1 MLAVFRS
8 APWALVVMCCAGLLQ
23 AASAMAFGNANITPG
38 HLSTAFFALAVLIRP
53 DPFKYAMPSLQQFR
67 PGMILLALSAWAII
81 SGILLP
87 RLFAGDFLVFS
98 LNGVNGKILPAPLL
112 PNGSNFNQGVFFLA
126 GVIIFLGVSSM
137 VRTNSMMERAGTA
150 ILIAAGLN
158 IAVALIDT
166 ITFSI
171 GAPQLL
177 DFVRNGDYAQLFSH
191 TYMGIK
197 RVTGTFPEASAFAGT
212 AVALFAFSFRLW
224 RVGVRSRVTGPLA
237 LGTLIAL
244 LFAFSSTGYATML
257 AYLGLAY
264 GAVTIGADRRS
275 VASSGFRLNQSVFL
289 SFAPILALVA
299 AIIIATNP
307 QLLDPITE
315 TFDNSLAS
323 KLQSSSGVERS
334 SWNTAGIRVFFDTY
348 GLGAGV
354 GSVRTS
360 SFFVAVLANLGLIG
374 VALFGLFFWKL
385 FRAHPEKTSQLA
397 SDESIQYAAAARA
410 GCFASLIAGGVSSS
424 GVDLGIL
431 FYVMAGMAC
440 ASLFYRKIRVPHAHS
455 EIPIVKPGAALPSL

>member
-1 MLAVFRS
+1 MFNPAANKMAVPARS
-8 APWALVVMCCAGLLQ
+8 IIELVRTIDETPRNM
-23 AASAMAFGNANITPG
+23 ITPAKKKTPW
-38 HLSTAFFALAVLIRP
+38 LKFE
-53 DPFKYAMPSLQQFR
+53 PFGYK
-67 PGMILLALSAWAII
+67 G
-81 SGILLP
+81 
-87 RLFAGDFLVFS
+87 AGR
-98 LNGVNGKILPAPLL
+98 ILPFTP
-112 PNGSNFNQGVFFLA
+112 F
-126 GVIIFLGVSSM
+126 M
-137 VRTNSMMERAGTA
+137 
-150 ILIAAGLN
+150 N

-166 ITFSI
+166 ITFSV
-171 GAPQLL
+171 GAPHLL

-224 RVGVRSRVTGPLA
+224 RVGIRSRLTGPLA

-264 GAVTIGADRRS
+264 GAVTIGADRRR

-289 SFAPILALVA
+289 SFAPVLALVA

-307 QLLDPITE
+307 QLLDPIME
-315 TFDNSLAS
+315 TFDNSLTS

-334 SWNTAGIRVFFDTY
+334 SWNTEGLRVFFDTY

-374 VALFGLFFWKL
+374 AALFGLFFWKL

-431 FYVMAGMAC
+431 FYAMAGMAC
-440 ASLFYRKIRVPHAHS
+440 ASLFYRKVRVPVAQS
-455 EIPIVKPGAALPSL
+455 EMPIVKPGVPLPGL

>member
-1 MLAVFRS
+1 
-8 APWALVVMCCAGLLQ
+8 
-23 AASAMAFGNANITPG
+23 MAFGNANITPG

-264 GAVTIGADRRS
+264 GAVTIGADRRR

-315 TFDNSLAS
+315 D
-323 KLQSSSGVERS
+323 V
-334 SWNTAGIRVFFDTY
+334 
-348 GLGAGV
+348 
-354 GSVRTS
+354 
-360 SFFVAVLANLGLIG
+360 
-374 VALFGLFFWKL
+374 
-385 FRAHPEKTSQLA
+385 
-397 SDESIQYAAAARA
+397 
-410 GCFASLIAGGVSSS
+410 
-424 GVDLGIL
+424 
-431 FYVMAGMAC
+431 
-440 ASLFYRKIRVPHAHS
+440 
-455 EIPIVKPGAALPSL
+455 